1 MIDRSQSRC
10 FHTMNRTWVEI
21 KEQALSSNI
30 QTLRS
35 LVQNGAVFC
44 AVVKANA
51 YGHGLKEVARIA
63 RRNGVDAFGVDCIE
77 DALILRDLF
86 PTSLI
91 VVLGYTMA
99 ERFHEAIR
107 EQIDLTL
114 YDLEGLREAEAVA
127 SKSALPARVHLK
139 IETGTSRQGVS
150 LDDLPDLLN
159 LFRESK
165 YLQLIG
171 VSTHFANIEDTTNAE
186 YATLQYQRFT
196 QAVELVRT
204 FELEPQYI
212 HCACSAAILLYPQ
225 TYGTLV
231 RAGISMYGI
240 WSSQM
245 VEETMHKQAVSCELQ
260 PVLSWKTR
268 VAQVKSI
275 PGGTPIGYGLTEI
288 VQKRSRIA
296 VLPVGYWDGYDR
308 RLSSRGEVLIGG
320 YRCKIMGRVCMNMM
334 MVDVSSV
341 PNVQKNQEVILIGKD
356 ARNMITADSLAQKMS
371 TISYEVLSRINAS
384 IPRVV
389 V

>member
-1 MIDRSQSRC
+1 MTC
-10 FHTMNRTWVEI
+10 MHRTWVEI
-21 KEQALSSNI
+21 KELALSSNI

-35 LVQNGAVFC
+35 LIGNGAVFC
-44 AVVKANA
+44 AIVKANA

-63 RRNGVDAFGVDCIE
+63 RRNGVDAFGVDCID

-91 VVLGYTMA
+91 IVLGYTIPD
-99 ERFHEAIR
+99 RFHEAIR

-150 LDDLPDLLN
+150 MDDLPDLLN
-159 LFRESK
+159 LFRESTH
-165 YLQLIG
+165 LQLIG
-171 VSTHFANIEDTTNAE
+171 VSTHFANIEDTTNTE

-196 QAVELVRT
+196 QALELVRT

-212 HCACSAAILLYPQ
+212 HSACSAAILLYPQ

-231 RAGISMYGI
+231 RAGIAMYGI
-240 WSSQM
+240 WSSPM

-268 VAQVKSI
+268 IAQVKSI

-320 YRCKIMGRVCMNMM
+320 YRCKVMGRVCMNMT

-341 PNVQKNQEVILIGKD
+341 PNVQKNQEVILLGKD
-356 ARNMITADSLAQKMS
+356 ARNFITADSIAQKIS
-371 TISYEVLSRINAS
+371 TIPYEVLSRINAS
-384 IPRVV
+384 IPRIVV
-389 V
+389 

>member
-1 MIDRSQSRC
+1 M
-10 FHTMNRTWVEI
+10 HRTWVEI
-21 KEQALSSNI
+21 KEQALASNI

-35 LVQNGAVFC
+35 LTGNEAIFC
-44 AVVKANA
+44 AIVKANA
-51 YGHGLKEVARIA
+51 YGHGLKDVARIA
-63 RRNGVDAFGVDCIE
+63 RRNGVDAFGVDSLD
-77 DALILRDLF
+77 DALVLRDLF

-91 VVLGYTMA
+91 IVLGYTMG

-114 YDLEGLREAEAVA
+114 YDQEGVKEADAVA
-127 SKSALPARVHLK
+127 SKSALPARIHIK

-150 LDDLPDLLN
+150 VDDLPDLLN
-159 LFRESK
+159 LFRESNH
-165 YLQLIG
+165 LQLVG
-171 VSTHFANIEDTTNAE
+171 VSTHFANIEDTSNPE
-186 YATLQYQRFT
+186 YAAVQYQRFT
-196 QAVELVRT
+196 QALELVRT

-231 RAGISMYGI
+231 RAGIAMYGI
-240 WSSQM
+240 WSSAM
-245 VEETMHKQAVSCELQ
+245 VEETMHKQSVSCELQ

-268 VAQVKSI
+268 IAQVKSI

-296 VLPVGYWDGYDR
+296 VLPIGYWDGYDR
-308 RLSSRGEVLIGG
+308 RLSSRGEVLIAG
-320 YRCKIMGRVCMNMM
+320 YRCKVLGRVSMNMT

-341 PNVQKNQEVILIGKD
+341 PNIQKNQEVILIGKD

-371 TISYEVLSRINAS
+371 TIPYEVLAGINAA
-384 IPRVV
+384 IPRIIV
-389 V
+389 

>member
-1 MIDRSQSRC
+1 M
-10 FHTMNRTWVEI
+10 HRTWVEI
-21 KEQALSSNI
+21 KEQALAHNI

-63 RRNGVDAFGVDCIE
+63 RRNGVDAFAVDCIE

-91 VVLGYTMA
+91 LVLGYTMA
-99 ERFHEAIR
+99 EDFHDAIR
-107 EQIDLTL
+107 EQIDITL

-127 SKSALPARVHLK
+127 SKSALQARVHLK

-150 LDDLPDLLN
+150 MDDLPDLLN
-159 LFRESK
+159 VFRESK

-171 VSTHFANIEDTTNAE
+171 VSTHFANIEDTANTE

-196 QAVELVRT
+196 QALELVQT

-231 RAGISMYGI
+231 RAGIAMYGI
-240 WSSQM
+240 WSSAQ
-245 VEETMHKQAVSCELQ
+245 VQEAMHKQSVPCELQ

-268 VAQVKSI
+268 IAQVKSI

-308 RLSSRGEVLIGG
+308 RLSSRGEVLIAG
-320 YRCKIMGRVCMNMM
+320 YKCKVMGRVNMNMI

-356 ARNMITADSLAQKMS
+356 ARNMITADSLAQKMG

>member
-1 MIDRSQSRC
+1 M
-10 FHTMNRTWVEI
+10 FRTWVEI
-21 KEQALSSNI
+21 KEQALASNI
-30 QTLRS
+30 QTLRA
-35 LVQNGAVFC
+35 LTGNGAVFC
-44 AVVKANA
+44 AIVKANA
-51 YGHGLKEVARIA
+51 YGHGLKDVARIA

-91 VVLGYTMA
+91 IVLGYTMS

-107 EQIDLTL
+107 NQIDLTL
-114 YDLEGLREAEAVA
+114 YDLEGLREADAVA
-127 SKSALPARVHLK
+127 SKSALPARIHLK

-150 LDDLPDLLN
+150 MDDLPDLLN

-165 YLQLIG
+165 HLQLIG
-171 VSTHFANIEDTTNAE
+171 VSTHFANIEDTTNPDHA
-186 YATLQYQRFT
+186 ALQYQRFT
-196 QAVELVRT
+196 QALELVQT
-204 FELEPQYI
+204 FELTPQYI

-240 WSSQM
+240 WPSTL
-245 VEETMHKQAVSCELQ
+245 VEEAMHKQSVSLELQ

-268 VAQVKSI
+268 IAQIKSI

-288 VQKRSRIA
+288 VQRRSRIA

-308 RLSSRGEVLIGG
+308 RLSSRAEVLIGG
-320 YRCKIMGRVCMNMM
+320 YRCKVMGRISMNMM

-356 ARNMITADSLAQKMS
+356 ARNMMSADALAQKMS
-371 TISYEVLSRINAS
+371 TIPYEVLARIHPS
-384 IPRVV
+384 IPHVIV
-389 V
+389 